1 MGKFIIDLPAGKSLN
16 NTSFWTA
23 RVGFQSSSTDS
34 RTRQD
39 SGDATNTGT
48 GVLWYQDPIHYPV
61 RKTGFYCVAIV
72 PVTVLND
79 EAKLMPRQADTD
91 VPFHPSYSGTILFR
105 NNFDGKL
112 AASEYPKVNFYFSM
126 FLVYSILAAAWAYL
140 CFKHKEELL
149 PLQHYLSSLVGL
161 LVIEM
166 VANWAYYR
174 YLNAHG
180 KGTTATVFL
189 IVVAI
194 LDAGRNALSFFMLLV
209 VALGLSVVRESLGKT
224 MLKCQL
230 LAGAHFIFG
239 GWSRYRYTLPFTRA
253 EFSFHSIVLYAIGIV
268 ELELESTSA
277 LILLLFVIPLAFTLS
292 AFLLWIMFALNSPYC
307 LCSCR

>member
-1 MGKFIIDLPAGKSLN
+1 MPPGKTLN
-16 NTSFWTA
+16 ETSFWTA
-23 RVGFQSSSTDS
+23 RIGFRSDDS
-34 RTRQD
+34 ASGAEARQAAD
-39 SGDATNTGT
+39 NATETSADI
-48 GVLWYQDPIHYPV
+48 LWYTNSIYYPV
-61 RKTGFYCVAIV
+61 RNTGFYCVAIV
-72 PVTVLND
+72 PVTVFTDRHAIL
-79 EAKLMPRQADTD
+79 PRQADSD

-105 NNFDGKL
+105 NTFDGKL

-126 FLVYSILAAAWAYL
+126 FLAYVLLASTWGYL
-140 CFKHKEELL
+140 CFKYREELL
-149 PLQHYLSSLVGL
+149 PLQHYLSSLIGL
-161 LVIEM
+161 LVTEM

-180 KGTTATVFL
+180 RGTTATVFL

-239 GWSRYRYTLPFTRA
+239 GESSRPIRNVAGLITYHF
-253 EFSFHSIVLYAIGIV
+253 FSSLRGR
-268 ELELESTSA
+268 
-277 LILLLFVIPLAFTLS
+277 
-292 AFLLWIMFALNSPYC
+292 N
-307 LCSCR
+307 R